1 MHISIIEDELLLGE
15 KMRIKLINQ
24 WYLVSIFTSYK
35 EFMTLWTSDSHLY
48 VVDIGLWDWSGF
60 DIITWLRKKQNSQAP
75 IIITSWYGE
84 TDKIV
89 YGLNI
94 GADDYMIKPC
104 IPDEFIA
111 RVDALARRSITDPTS
126 TETLKVFIYKNIT
139 YFPHTQVVLRGKEKI
154 YLSKKELLIFE
165 LFIRSPHSIIT
176 REDII
181 EHAWSI
187 YDSSEIS
194 DTVLNTALS
203 RIRKKLWDEFQ
214 LNSLYSYG
222 YILE

>member
-1 MHISIIEDELLLGE
+1 MHISIIEDEVLLGE

-35 EFMTLWTSDSHLY
+35 QFMTLWNSDSHLY
-48 VVDIGLWDWSGF
+48 VVDIGLWDGSGF
-60 DIITWLRKKQNSQAP
+60 DIITWLRKKQHSSAP

-111 RVDALARRSITDPTS
+111 RVDALARRSITDTTS
-126 TETLKVFIYKNIT
+126 IETLKIFTYKDIT
-139 YFPHTQVVLRGKEKI
+139 YSPHTQTVLQWKEKV

-165 LFIRSPHSIIT
+165 LFIRNPHSIIT
-176 REDII
+176 RETII
-181 EHAWSI
+181 EKAWST

-194 DTVLNTALS
+194 DTVLNTTLS
-203 RIRKKLWDEFQ
+203 RIRKKFWDEFH
-214 LNSLYSYG
+214 LNPLYSYG

>member
-1 MHISIIEDELLLGE
+1 MHISIIEDEILLGE

-24 WYLVSIFTSYK
+24 WYLVTTFASYK
-35 EFMTLWTSDSHLY
+35 EFMTLWNSTSHLY
-48 VVDIGLWDWSGF
+48 VVDIGLWDGSGF
-60 DIITWLRKKQNSQAP
+60 DIINWLRKKQNSKAP
-75 IIITSWYGE
+75 IMITSWYGE

-94 GADDYMIKPC
+94 GADDYMTKPC

-111 RVDALARRSITDPTS
+111 RVDALARRSVTDIS
-126 TETLKVFIYKNIT
+126 TTDTLKIFSYKDIT
-139 YFPHTQVVLRGKEKI
+139 YFPHTQIVLQWKEKI

-165 LFIRSPHSIIT
+165 LFIRNPHSIIT
-176 REDII
+176 REIII
-181 EHAWSI
+181 EHAWST

-203 RIRKKLWDEFQ
+203 RVRKKFWDEFH
-214 LNSLYSYG
+214 LNPLYSYG